1 MKFTITTALLTLLA
15 TSISAASIPLEARA
29 GSRTVVLTNEY
40 TGRGTPGVIPTTGA
54 DLSVK
59 GTYPAVY
66 VPSFR
71 VDSVMITS
79 GVVTGAKC
87 VIKGKT
93 RAGKPVQLV
102 EVNGERNYARFPKD
116 ADFVPETLQ
125 INCV

>member
-1 MKFTITTALLTLLA
+1 MKFTITTAVLALLA
-15 TSISAASIPLEARA
+15 SSVSAASIPRS

-59 GTYPAVY
+59 DTYPGVY
-66 VPSFR
+66 TPSFR

-87 VIKGKT
+87 TIHGKT
-93 RAGKPVQLV
+93 AAGAPTTLV
-102 EVNGERNYARFPKD
+102 VVDGQRNYARFPSG
-116 ADFVPETLQ
+116 ADFVPESLK